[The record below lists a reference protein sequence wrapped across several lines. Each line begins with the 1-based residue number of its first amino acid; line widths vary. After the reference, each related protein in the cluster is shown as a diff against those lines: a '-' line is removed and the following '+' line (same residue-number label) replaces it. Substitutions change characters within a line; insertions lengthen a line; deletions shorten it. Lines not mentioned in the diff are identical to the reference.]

1 MLTRMK
7 SNGEKVLMTDATA
20 ERYGRLK
27 RMTNTIAE
35 RYDRLTEMTGAL

>member
-7 SNGEKVLMTDATA
+7 SNGEKVLITDAIA
-20 ERYGRLK
+20 KRYGCLK

-35 RYDRLTEMTGAL
+35 RYDHLIEMTGAL